1 MNCPELINAA
11 PPDLAETVVNAVAL
25 TVEEHQAPNHDV
37 RYLVLSDIHL
47 GHKRT
52 PTKTIVTNLVLFFK
66 NYRHKDD
73 LDIIFFAG
81 DVFDASLELK
91 SDDIGEV
98 MWFLGWLFEYCAQY
112 SIILR
117 VLEGTPSHD
126 WAQSKVFGHVAG
138 LTKSNVDYKYV
149 NALSIEKIEGPE
161 LTVLYMPDEWNLTT
175 DKTYDEVLS
184 LLRDNHLSKV
194 DIGIFHGMFA
204 YQAPPMATKLPVHD
218 EAKYL
223 SVVRYF
229 INIGHVHSASVFDR
243 ILAQGSFDRLS
254 HGDESPKGAFEVT
267 LSKDGDHSFCFIEN
281 PHAVIYKTL
290 MLKSQDIA
298 GSVKEIEKL
307 CKPYPK
313 GSHIRLKA
321 SKTHPAIVAFDEL
334 RKKFIDF
341 NFSKL
346 TLEEE
351 EEQTRHQKSDSIVD
365 ESKPY
370 QAITITPDNVGGL
383 LAAEIKESCKFTEN
397 QWAFFHQS
405 VLQAST

>member
-1 MNCPELINAA
+1 MNFPELLNL
-11 PPDLAETVVNAVAL
+11 PHLDLAETAL
-25 TVEEHQAPNHDV
+25 SVDVIKPQVRQVLNHDV

-52 PTKTIVTNLVLFFK
+52 PTKTIVANLVSFFK
-66 NYRHKDD
+66 SYRHKDD

-98 MWFLGWLFEYCAQY
+98 LWFLGWLFDYCAEHDV
-112 SIILR
+112 ILR

-126 WAQSKVFGHVAG
+126 WAQSKVFGHVAA
-138 LTKSNVDYKYV
+138 LTKAKVDYKYV
-149 NALSIEKIEGPE
+149 NALSIEKIEGPDI
-161 LTVLYMPDEWNLTT
+161 TVLYMPDEWNLTT
-175 DKTYDEVLS
+175 DKTYDEVLE
-184 LLRDNHLSKV
+184 LLREKHLDKV

-218 EAKYL
+218 EARYL
-223 SVVRYF
+223 SIVRYF

-254 HGDESPKGAFEVT
+254 HGDESPKGAFEVV
-267 LSKDGDHSFCFIEN
+267 LSKDGDHTFCFIEN
-281 PHAVIYKTL
+281 PKAVIYKTL
-290 MLKSQDIA
+290 LLKSADMT
-298 GSVKEIEKL
+298 GSVKEVEKL
-307 CKPYPK
+307 CGLYPK
-313 GSHIRLKA
+313 GSHVRLKA
-321 SKTHPAIVAFDEL
+321 AKSHPAIVAFDEL

-341 NFSKL
+341 NLSKL

-351 EEQTRHQKSDSIVD
+351 EDQARRQKSDNLVD

-370 QAITITPDNVGGL
+370 QAITITPDNIGGL

-405 VLQAST
+405 ILQAST